1 MERGRATG
9 GVAGLVL
16 AAGGSRRWGE
26 GSKLLAPW
34 DDGRLVQAAV
44 EAAREAGLDPV
55 VVVLGD
61 RADEV
66 SDVLPDGVETVRHAG
81 WRRGRASS
89 LAAGIRALADREEVA
104 AAAVFL
110 GDQPRLP
117 PSAVRAVLDA
127 WREDTADAV
136 RPFYGDVPGHPVVFG
151 RRCFPELAA
160 LDGEE
165 GVRRYLD
172 EESARVRT
180 LRLDLPAPPDV
191 DTPDDLRRLREAP
204 EGGTSGGS
212 GGRGSGTRGD
222 PDGRNAPTPT
232 SPSPR
237 TE

>member
-1 MERGRATG
+1 MERTRADDS
-9 GVAGLVL
+9 VAALVL

-34 DDGRLVQAAV
+34 EDGRLV
-44 EAAREAGLDPV
+44 EAAADGARAAGLAPV
-55 VVVLGD
+55 VAVVGA

-66 SDVLPDGVETVRHAG
+66 AEALPDGVEAIHHAG

-89 LAAGIRALADREEVA
+89 LAAGIRALADREGVD

-110 GDQPRLP
+110 GDQPRVP
-117 PSAVRAVLDA
+117 AAAVRAVLDA
-127 WREDTADAV
+127 WREGDADAV

-151 RRCFPELAA
+151 RRCFPDLAE
-160 LDGEE
+160 LDGED

-172 EESARVRT
+172 GGSARVRS

-191 DTPDDLRRLREAP
+191 DTPGDLRRLRAATD
-204 EGGTSGGS
+204 GGASGG
-212 GGRGSGTRGD
+212 GGEARSGTRED
-222 PDGRNAPTPT
+222 PDGRKAPTPT
-232 SPSPR
+232 PQPPP

>member
-1 MERGRATG
+1 MEPARGTG
-9 GVAGLVL
+9 RIAGLVL

-34 DDGRLVQAAV
+34 DDGRLV
-44 EAAREAGLDPV
+44 EAAADGARAAGLEPV
-55 VVVLGD
+55 VAVLGD

-66 SDVLPDGVETVRHAG
+66 SEALPDGIETVRHAG

-89 LAAGIRALADREEVA
+89 LAAGIRAVADREAVG

-110 GDQPRLP
+110 GDEPRVP

-127 WREDTADAV
+127 WREGTADAV

-151 RRCFPELAA
+151 RRCFPDLAD
-160 LDGEE
+160 LDGED

-172 EESARVRT
+172 GGSARVRS

-191 DTPDDLRRLREAP
+191 DTPEDLRRLREAADGGASGGP
-204 EGGTSGGS
+204 GDARSGTSE
-212 GGRGSGTRGD
+212 D
-222 PDGRNAPTPT
+222 PDGRKAPTPA
-232 SPSPR
+232 PQPPP